1 MSSMGANNNQFDIPV
16 CNSFEAKIVNDQLCY
31 EVDLNRFSN
40 KDNIKNELELGFI
53 FLMDYNEDRQ
63 YVDNG
68 ESTQIEGQSFGN
80 RVVRSDHENHASI
93 ILNTIGAETFK
104 TIKINILSC
113 RACDIDWWRG
123 V

>member
-1 MSSMGANNNQFDIPV
+1 MGANNNQFYIPV

-104 TIKINILSC
+104 MIKINILSC
-113 RACDIDWWRG
+113 RACDIDW
-123 V
+123 

>member
-1 MSSMGANNNQFDIPV
+1 MSSMGANNNQFYIPV
-16 CNSFEAKIVNDQLCY
+16 CNSFQAKIVNDQLCY

-104 TIKINILSC
+104 MIKINILSC

>member
-1 MSSMGANNNQFDIPV
+1 MSSMGANNNQFYIPV

-104 TIKINILSC
+104 MIMINILSC
-113 RACDIDWWRG
+113 RACDIDW
-123 V
+123 

>member
-1 MSSMGANNNQFDIPV
+1 MSSMGANNNQFYIPV

-104 TIKINILSC
+104 IIKINILSC

>member
-1 MSSMGANNNQFDIPV
+1 MSTMGVKIDQFDVPV
-16 CNSFEAKIVNDQLCY
+16 CNSFQAKIMNDQLCY
-31 EVDLNRFSN
+31 EIDLNRFSN

-63 YVDNG
+63 FVNNG
-68 ESTQIEGQSFGN
+68 ESTQVEEKSFGN
-80 RVVRSDHENHASI
+80 RVVKSDHENHASI
-93 ILNTIGAETFK
+93 ILNTIGTETFK
-104 TIKINILSC
+104 MIKINIISC

>member
-1 MSSMGANNNQFDIPV
+1 MSSMGANNNQFYIPV

-104 TIKINILSC
+104 MIKINILSC